1 MTDTNKLTASETEY
15 KRDEKNCVIRA
26 QSETHVYLNPY
37 GEIVIRQANWPE
49 EDMWVSFAPD
59 HLPNVVQHMC
69 EWAGEDARLA
79 VIERLTSFVLYERE
93 ADGSP
98 KDRTAPRDPTAAA
111 RMRRYRERKRNNEPE
126 DRNADRNRERNAGD
140 DAPTLRAEAAE

>member
-26 QSETHVYLNPY
+26 QPETHVYLNPY

-59 HLPNVVQHMC
+59 HLPNVVQRIC
-69 EWAGEDARLA
+69 EWAGEDMRLA
-79 VIERLTSFVLYERE
+79 LVERLTSFVLREPE
-93 ADGSP
+93 ADCSANDQP
-98 KDRTAPRDPTAAA
+98 TRRDPTAAA
-111 RMRRYRERKRNNEPE
+111 RMRRHRARKRNSEP
-126 DRNADRNRERNAGD
+126 DRNADRNGDRNAAGD
-140 DAPTLRAEAAE
+140 DPTLRAEAAE